1 MSYDDYKRLNIAIMN
16 KELLISEILASAVS
30 PVFLL
35 AGVGALLNV
44 MTGRLGRIVDR
55 LRHLQGYIDKA
66 NAEDKKTFLLNLK
79 QSVFRMRLIYASI
92 FFCTLSGLM
101 VCIVIGAL
109 FIGELNTY
117 SIDAFIS
124 ILFILCMAS
133 LILAFILLAAE
144 IFIATRTINRNL
156 IKTESIISKYR

>member
-1 MSYDDYKRLNIAIMN
+1 MN

-55 LRHLQGYIDKA
+55 LRYLQGYIDKA
-66 NAEDKKTFLLNLK
+66 SAEDKKTILLNRK

-109 FIGELNTY
+109 FIGEINTY
-117 SIDAFIS
+117 SIDVFIS

-133 LILAFILLAAE
+133 LILSFILLATE
-144 IFIATRTINRNL
+144 IFIATKTINRNL

>member
-1 MSYDDYKRLNIAIMN
+1 MN
-16 KELLISEILASAVS
+16 NDVLISEILASAVS

-55 LRHLQGYIDKA
+55 LRYLQEYIDKA
-66 NAEDKKTFLLNLK
+66 NSVDKQTILLNRK

-109 FIGELNTY
+109 FIGEINTY
-117 SIDAFIS
+117 SIDVFIS

-133 LILAFILLAAE
+133 LILSFILLATE
-144 IFIATRTINRNL
+144 IFIATKTINRNL

>member
-1 MSYDDYKRLNIAIMN
+1 MN

-55 LRHLQGYIDKA
+55 LRYLQGYIDKA
-66 NAEDKKTFLLNLK
+66 SAEDKKTILLNRK

-109 FIGELNTY
+109 FIGEINTY
-117 SIDAFIS
+117 SIDVFIS

-133 LILAFILLAAE
+133 LILSFILLATE
-144 IFIATRTINRNL
+144 IFIATKTINRNL
-156 IKTESIISKYR
+156 IKTESIISKYS

>member
-1 MSYDDYKRLNIAIMN
+1 MN
-16 KELLISEILASAVS
+16 NDVLISEILASAVS
-30 PVFLL
+30 PVFLV

-55 LRHLQGYIDKA
+55 LRYLQEYIDKA
-66 NAEDKKTFLLNLK
+66 SSVDKQTILLNRK

-109 FIGELNTY
+109 FIGEINTY
-117 SIDAFIS
+117 SIDVFIS

-133 LILAFILLAAE
+133 LILSFILLATE
-144 IFIATRTINRNL
+144 IFIATKTINRNL

>member
-1 MSYDDYKRLNIAIMN
+1 MN

-55 LRHLQGYIDKA
+55 LRYLQGCIDKA
-66 NAEDKKTFLLNLK
+66 SAEDKKTILLNRK

-109 FIGELNTY
+109 FIGEINTY
-117 SIDAFIS
+117 SIDVFIS

-133 LILAFILLAAE
+133 LILSFILLATE
-144 IFIATRTINRNL
+144 IFIATKTINRNL

>member
-1 MSYDDYKRLNIAIMN
+1 MN

-55 LRHLQGYIDKA
+55 LRYLQGYIDKA
-66 NAEDKKTFLLNLK
+66 SAEDKKTILLNRK

-109 FIGELNTY
+109 FIGEINTY
-117 SIDAFIS
+117 SIDVFIS

-133 LILAFILLAAE
+133 LILSFVLLATV
-144 IFIATRTINRNL
+144 IFIATKTSNRKL
-156 IKTESIISKYR
+156 IKTALIISKYR

>member
-79 QSVFRMRLIYASI
+79 QSVFRML
-92 FFCTLSGLM
+92 
-101 VCIVIGAL
+101 
-109 FIGELNTY
+109 
-117 SIDAFIS
+117 
-124 ILFILCMAS
+124 S
-133 LILAFILLAAE
+133 LIHI
-144 IFIATRTINRNL
+144 
-156 IKTESIISKYR
+156 